1 MRDEFATYIEQ
12 FGCEVFLDHEEGE
25 ELAAYAKRLPSA
37 GDLLA
42 RVVASPDAPQ
52 CFSEIA
58 DWGPTAGTPPCLRRR
73 QSTIRRTVPNRTVRM
88 TNTTSMD
95 RQKSRSSLMAWDRFS
110 GGSSIN
116 SPSREHDHLS
126 GGLNGQ
132 PIHNCEAPTAVIT
145 SC

>member
-58 DWGPTAGTPPCLRRR
+58 DWGPTAGTPPRSASAAVDNQEDRAEQNREDDQHDEHGSPEIAVVSHGLGQVLRRKLHK
-73 QSTIRRTVPNRTVRM
+73 QS
-88 TNTTSMD
+88 
-95 RQKSRSSLMAWDRFS
+95 FS
-110 GGSSIN
+110 G
-116 SPSREHDHLS
+116 
-126 GGLNGQ
+126 
-132 PIHNCEAPTAVIT
+132 A
-145 SC
+145 